1 MDNMSDD
8 RRGDIYYWIKIRQ
21 DLMQSK
27 EMKLLMRQPDGGW
40 YFSIYIYL
48 VMLSINSN
56 GRLIQKVGKMEMV
69 YDLTMITQELMFFKI
84 DTIRVAIEML
94 KSLNLL
100 YEDEEKV
107 ICISNFSN
115 MVGSMTGWAEIK
127 RKQREKEK
135 QLKLNND
142 VDNVHHDVHSNVHIE
157 IRDKRLEYRDNNKDI
172 RSIDQND
179 RNDKYDIY
187 DKITF
192 ASDSEIQNYFKN
204 LKINEWHI
212 VFSQSHVLTKYL
224 VYSKYFDEGD
234 LDALISSN
242 AFFENYLESTY
253 DFEDLKKHVQYFL
266 YQYRKMR
273 LSDKNKIK
281 NKMGYLTNAI
291 KKNQKGIEW
300 RSSDEYKKIS
310 KIEITVDKKLKS
322 DAKELFPDDEL
333 MQELFC
339 KERYLTYHGNE
350 LKDLRNEF
358 ERKSSV
364 KG

>member
-1 MDNMSDD
+1 MRYDKRNET
-8 RRGDIYYWIKIRQ
+8 YYWIKLRH

-27 EMKLLMRQPDGGW
+27 EIKLLMRQPDGGW

-48 VMLSINSN
+48 VMLSVNSN
-56 GRLIQKVGKMEMV
+56 GRLIQKVGDMEMV
-69 YDLTMITQELMFFKI
+69 YDLTTITQELMFFKI

-94 KSLNLL
+94 KSLRML
-100 YEDEEKV
+100 YEDEEGI
-107 ICISNFSN
+107 ICISNFESL
-115 MVGSMTGWAEIK
+115 VGSETGWAESK
-127 RKQREKEK
+127 RKRQERELEK
-135 QLKLNND
+135 LSVEK
-142 VDNVHHDVHSNVHIE
+142 VHATVHASFPPESRV
-157 IRDKRLEYRDNNKDI
+157 KSLEYRDKNKDI

-212 VFSQSHVLTKYL
+212 VFSKSHVLTKYL

-310 KIEITVDKKLKS
+310 KIETTVDKKLKS